1 MYKLNYFVPLEAKE
15 RTKNALFEIGVG
27 KYENY
32 EHCAFETLGQ
42 GQFKPIADANPYIGN
57 KGVLEYVQEY
67 KIEMICSDKLIKKAV
82 EVLKEAHPYEEVAYE
97 VIKLED
103 F

>member
-1 MYKLNYFVPLEAKE
+1 MYKLAYFVPIEAKE
-15 RTKNALFEIGVG
+15 KTKDALFLIGAG
-27 KYENY
+27 KYNNY
-32 EHCAFETLGQ
+32 ESCSFETLGQ
-42 GQFKPIADANPYIGN
+42 GQFKPIKSANPYIG
-57 KGVLEYVQEY
+57 KKDTIEYVKEY
-67 KIEMICSDKLIKKAV
+67 KVEMICSDELIKKAV

>member
-1 MYKLNYFVPLEAKE
+1 
-15 RTKNALFEIGVG
+15 
-27 KYENY
+27 
-32 EHCAFETLGQ
+32 
-42 GQFKPIADANPYIGN
+42 
-57 KGVLEYVQEY
+57 
-67 KIEMICSDKLIKKAV
+67 MICRDDLIKKAV